1 MSDHGS
7 TLPRRQLGRYLREG
21 RMQCNMTI
29 AEAAGLMEWSES
41 KLQRLETGNAEK
53 IRVLD
58 IRELCRIYDFDDEFT
73 AALAGL
79 AQQASVKSWWHEYE
93 DLVPEGF
100 NVYVGLEAS
109 ARALIT
115 YQPDLIPGL
124 LQTADY
130 ARVLIGDYWPDAEPD
145 ALDRRVQL
153 KLRRQSLLTRKRT
166 PATFDLVVHET
177 ALRRLVGSP
186 RVMSAQLRR
195 VADLSTMS
203 TIAVRVLPF
212 SAGVPTGHTVGPFVI
227 LDFGRDTVGKPVEPT
242 VVYLENFLG
251 DLYLEKQ
258 ASVDRYLEAYRAL
271 QRSALDESA
280 SRDLLRKAAKE
291 YAT

>member
-1 MSDHGS
+1 MSDNGS

-21 RMQCNMTI
+21 RMQCNLTI
-29 AEAAGLMEWSES
+29 AEAAALMEWSES

-73 AALAGL
+73 TALGGL
-79 AQQASVKSWWHEYE
+79 AQQASVKSWWHEYD
-93 DLVPEGF
+93 DLIPEGF

-109 ARALIT
+109 ARGLVS

-130 ARVLIGDYWPDAEPD
+130 ARVLIGDYWPDAGD
-145 ALDRRVQL
+145 DQLDRRVQL
-153 KLRRQSLLTRKRT
+153 KIRRQSLLTRKRN
-166 PATFDLVVHET
+166 PATFDIVMHET
-177 ALRRLVGSP
+177 ALRRVVGSP
-186 RVMSAQLRR
+186 RVMAAQLRR
-195 VADLSTMS
+195 VADMSTLP

-212 SAGVPTGHTVGPFVI
+212 SAGVPIGHTVGPFVI
-227 LDFGRDTVGKPVEPT
+227 LDFGHDSGNRPLEPT

-258 ASVDRYLEAYRAL
+258 AAVDRYLQAYQAIQRA
-271 QRSALDESA
+271 ALDETS

-291 YAT
+291 YVT

>member
-73 AALAGL
+73 AALTGL
-79 AQQASVKSWWHEYE
+79 AQQASVKSWWHEYD
-93 DLVPEGF
+93 DLIPEGF

-109 ARALIT
+109 ARALIS

-130 ARVLIGDYWPDAEPD
+130 ARVLIGDYWPDAARD
-145 ALDRRVQL
+145 QIDRRVQL
-153 KLRRQSLLTRKRT
+153 KMRRQSLLTRKRS
-166 PATFDLVVHET
+166 PATFVVVVHEA
-177 ALRRLVGSP
+177 ALRRVVGSP
-186 RVMSAQLRR
+186 RVMAAQLRR
-195 VADLSTMS
+195 AADMSTLP

-212 SAGVPTGHTVGPFVI
+212 SAGVPIGHTVGPFVI
-227 LDFGRDTVGKPVEPT
+227 LEFGRDSGNRPVEPT

-258 ASVDRYLEAYRAL
+258 AAVDRYHQAYQAL
-271 QRSALDESA
+271 QQSALDEA
-280 SRDLLRKAAKE
+280 TSRDLLRKAAKE

>member
-1 MSDHGS
+1 MSEHGS

-29 AEAAGLMEWSES
+29 AEAAALMEWSES

-58 IRELCRIYDFDDEFT
+58 IRELCRIYDFDDEFGS
-73 AALAGL
+73 ALTGL
-79 AQQASVKSWWHEYE
+79 VQQAGVKSWWHEYG
-93 DLVPEGF
+93 DLIPEGF

-109 ARALIT
+109 ARTLIS
-115 YQPDLIPGL
+115 YQPEIIPGL

-130 ARVLIGDYWPDAEPD
+130 ARVLINDYWPDAASD
-145 ALDRRVQL
+145 QLDRRVQL
-153 KLRRQSLLTRKRT
+153 KTRRQSLLTRKRS
-166 PATFDLVVHET
+166 PALFDVVVHEA
-177 ALRRLVGSP
+177 ALHRVVGGR
-186 RVMSAQLRR
+186 RVMAAQLRR
-195 VADLSTMS
+195 LADMSTLP

-212 SAGVPTGHTVGPFVI
+212 SAGVPIGHTVGPFVI
-227 LDFGRDTVGKPVEPT
+227 LDFGRDAGNRPVEPT

-258 ASVDRYLEAYRAL
+258 AAVDRYREAYQAI
-271 QRSALDESA
+271 QCAALDETT
-280 SRDLLRKAAKE
+280 SRDVLRRAAKE

>member
-29 AEAAGLMEWSES
+29 AEAASMMEWSES

-58 IRELCRIYDFDDEFT
+58 IRELCRIYDFDDEFSS
-73 AALAGL
+73 AVMGL
-79 AQQASVKSWWHEYE
+79 AQQASVKSWWHEYD
-93 DLVPEGF
+93 DLIPEGF

-109 ARALIT
+109 ARSLVS

-124 LQTADY
+124 LQTTDY
-130 ARVLIGDYWPDAEPD
+130 ARVLISDYWPDAEGGD
-145 ALDRRVQL
+145 IDRRVQL
-153 KLRRQSLLTRKRT
+153 KMRRQSLLTRKRNAASFT
-166 PATFDLVVHET
+166 VIVHET
-177 ALRRLVGSP
+177 ALRRVVGSP
-186 RVMSAQLRR
+186 RIMSAQLRR
-195 VADLSTMS
+195 VADMSTLP

-212 SAGVPTGHTVGPFVI
+212 SAGVPIGHTVGPFVI
-227 LDFGRDTVGKPVEPT
+227 LDFGRDTVNRPVEPT

-258 ASVDRYLEAYRAL
+258 AAVEKYRQAYQAL
-271 QRSALDESA
+271 QYSALDEAS

-291 YAT
+291 YGT

>member
-1 MSDHGS
+1 MSEQGS

-29 AEAAGLMEWSES
+29 AEAAALMEWSES

-58 IRELCRIYDFDDEFT
+58 IRELCRIYDFDDEFS
-73 AALAGL
+73 AAVMGL
-79 AQQASVKSWWHEYE
+79 AQQASVKSWWHEY
-93 DLVPEGF
+93 DDIVPEGF

-109 ARALIT
+109 ARGLVS

-124 LQTADY
+124 MQTAEY
-130 ARVLIGDYWPDAEPD
+130 ARVLIGDYWPDAERD
-145 ALDRRVQL
+145 QIDRRVQL
-153 KLRRQSLLTRKRT
+153 KTRRQSLLTRKRH
-166 PATFDLVVHET
+166 PASLDVIVHET
-177 ALRRLVGSP
+177 ALRRVVGNP
-186 RVMSAQLRR
+186 KVMAAQLRH
-195 VADLSTMS
+195 VADMS
-203 TIAVRVLPF
+203 TLPMIAVRVLPF
-212 SAGVPTGHTVGPFVI
+212 SAGVPIGHSVGPFVI
-227 LDFGRDTVGKPVEPT
+227 LDFGRDGGNRPVEPT

-258 ASVDRYLEAYRAL
+258 AAVDRYRQAYQAL
-271 QRSALDESA
+271 QRSALDEAS

>member
-29 AEAAGLMEWSES
+29 AEAAALMEWSES

-58 IRELCRIYDFDDEFT
+58 VRELCRIYDFDDEFCS
-73 AALAGL
+73 ALTGL
-79 AQQASVKSWWHEYE
+79 AQQTSVKSWWHEYD
-93 DLVPEGF
+93 DLIPEGF

-109 ARALIT
+109 ARGLIS
-115 YQPDLIPGL
+115 YQPEIIPGL
-124 LQTADY
+124 LQTAEY
-130 ARVLIGDYWPDAEPD
+130 ARVLINDYWPDAASD
-145 ALDRRVQL
+145 QLDRRVQL
-153 KLRRQSLLTRKRT
+153 KTRRQSLLTRKRS
-166 PATFDLVVHET
+166 PAHFDVVVHET
-177 ALRRLVGSP
+177 ALRRVVGGP
-186 RVMSAQLRR
+186 RVMAGQLRR
-195 VADLSTMS
+195 LADMSTLP

-212 SAGVPTGHTVGPFVI
+212 SAGVPIGHTVGPFVI
-227 LDFGRDTVGKPVEPT
+227 LDFGYDAGNRPVEPT

-258 ASVDRYLEAYRAL
+258 AAVDRYREAYQAIQRA
-271 QRSALDESA
+271 ALDEA
-280 SRDLLRKAAKE
+280 TSRDLLRRAAKE

>member
-1 MSDHGS
+1 MSEHGS

-21 RMQCNMTI
+21 RMQCNVTI
-29 AEAAGLMEWSES
+29 AEAAALMEWSES

-58 IRELCRIYDFDDEFT
+58 IRELCRIYDFDEEFT
-73 AALAGL
+73 TAVVGL
-79 AQQASVKSWWHEYE
+79 AQQASVKSWWHEYD
-93 DLVPEGF
+93 DLIPEGF

-109 ARALIT
+109 ARGLIS

-130 ARVLIGDYWPDAEPD
+130 ARVLISDYWPDAARDEI
-145 ALDRRVQL
+145 DRRVQL
-153 KLRRQSLLTRKRT
+153 KIRRQSLLTRKRS
-166 PATFDLVVHET
+166 AASLDIVLHES
-177 ALRRLVGSP
+177 ALRRVVGSP
-186 RVMSAQLRR
+186 RTMAAQLRR
-195 VADLSTMS
+195 VADMSTLP

-212 SAGVPTGHTVGPFVI
+212 SAGVPIGHTVGPFVI
-227 LDFGRDTVGKPVEPT
+227 LDFGRDSGNKPVEPT

-258 ASVDRYLEAYRAL
+258 AAVDRYLEAYQAL
-271 QRSALDESA
+271 QRSALDDA
-280 SRDLLRKAAKE
+280 TSRDLLRKAAKE
-291 YAT
+291 YET

>member
-1 MSDHGS
+1 MSEHGS

-29 AEAAGLMEWSES
+29 AEAAALMEWSES

-58 IRELCRIYDFDDEFT
+58 IRELCRIYDFDDEFGS
-73 AALAGL
+73 ALTGL
-79 AQQASVKSWWHEYE
+79 VQQAGVKSWWHEYG
-93 DLVPEGF
+93 DLIPEGF

-109 ARALIT
+109 ARTLIS
-115 YQPDLIPGL
+115 YQPEIIPGL

-130 ARVLIGDYWPDAEPD
+130 ARVLINDYWPDAASD
-145 ALDRRVQL
+145 QLDRRVQL
-153 KLRRQSLLTRKRT
+153 KTRRQSLLTRKRS
-166 PATFDLVVHET
+166 PAFFDVVVHEA
-177 ALRRLVGSP
+177 ALHRVVGGR
-186 RVMSAQLRR
+186 RVMAAQLRR
-195 VADLSTMS
+195 LADMSTLP

-212 SAGVPTGHTVGPFVI
+212 SAGVPIGHTVGPFVI
-227 LDFGRDTVGKPVEPT
+227 LDFGRDAGNRPVEPT

-258 ASVDRYLEAYRAL
+258 AAVDRYREAYQAI
-271 QRSALDESA
+271 QCAALDETT
-280 SRDLLRKAAKE
+280 SRDVVRRAAKE

>member
-1 MSDHGS
+1 MSEHGS

-21 RMQCNMTI
+21 RMQCNITI
-29 AEAAGLMEWSES
+29 AEAASQMEWSES

-58 IRELCRIYDFDDEFT
+58 IRELCRIYDFDDEFS
-73 AALAGL
+73 AAVMGL
-79 AQQASVKSWWHEYE
+79 AQQASVKSWWHEYD
-93 DLVPEGF
+93 DLIPEGF

-109 ARALIT
+109 ARGLVS

-124 LQTADY
+124 MQTADY
-130 ARVLIGDYWPDAEPD
+130 SRVLISDYWPDATSD
-145 ALDRRVQL
+145 QIDRRVQL
-153 KLRRQSLLTRKRT
+153 KMRRQSLLTRKRH
-166 PATFDLVVHET
+166 PASLDVIVHET
-177 ALRRLVGSP
+177 ALRRVVGSD

-195 VADLSTMS
+195 VADMS
-203 TIAVRVLPF
+203 TLPMIAVRVLPF
-212 SAGVPTGHTVGPFVI
+212 SAGVPIGHTVGPFVI
-227 LDFGRDTVGKPVEPT
+227 LDFGRDGGNRPVEPT

-258 ASVDRYLEAYRAL
+258 GAVDRYRQAYQAL
-271 QRSALDESA
+271 QHSALDEAS

>member
-93 DLVPEGF
+93 DLVPDGF

-186 RVMSAQLRR
+186 RIMSAQLRR
-195 VADLSTMS
+195 VADLSTMP

>member
-1 MSDHGS
+1 MSEHGS

-29 AEAAGLMEWSES
+29 AEAAALMEWSES

-58 IRELCRIYDFDDEFT
+58 IRELCRIYDFDDEFGS
-73 AALAGL
+73 ALTGL
-79 AQQASVKSWWHEYE
+79 VQQAGVKSWWHEYG
-93 DLVPEGF
+93 DLIPEGF

-109 ARALIT
+109 ARTLIS
-115 YQPDLIPGL
+115 YQPEIIPGL

-130 ARVLIGDYWPDAEPD
+130 ARVLINDYWPDAASD
-145 ALDRRVQL
+145 QLDRRVQL
-153 KLRRQSLLTRKRT
+153 KTRRQSLLTRKRS
-166 PATFDLVVHET
+166 PAFFDVVVHEA
-177 ALRRLVGSP
+177 ALHRVVGGR
-186 RVMSAQLRR
+186 RVMAAQLRR
-195 VADLSTMS
+195 LADMSTLP

-212 SAGVPTGHTVGPFVI
+212 SAGVPIGHTVGPFVI
-227 LDFGRDTVGKPVEPT
+227 LDFGRDAGNRPVEPT

-258 ASVDRYLEAYRAL
+258 AAVDRYREAYQAI
-271 QRSALDESA
+271 QCAALDETA
-280 SRDLLRKAAKE
+280 SRDVVRRAAKE

>member
-58 IRELCRIYDFDDEFT
+58 IRELCRIYDFGDEFT
-73 AALAGL
+73 TALAGL

-93 DLVPEGF
+93 DLVPDGF

-109 ARALIT
+109 ARTLIT

-124 LQTADY
+124 MQTADY
-130 ARVLIGDYWPDAEPD
+130 ARVLIGDYWPDADPA

-177 ALRRLVGSP
+177 ALRRLVGNP
-186 RVMSAQLRR
+186 RIMAAQLRR
-195 VADLSTMS
+195 VADLSTAP

-212 SAGVPTGHTVGPFVI
+212 SAGVPSGHTVGPFVI
-227 LDFGRDTVGKPVEPT
+227 LDFGRDSLGKPVEPT

-258 ASVDRYLEAYRAL
+258 ASVDRYREAYQAL
-271 QRSALDESA
+271 QRAALDESA
-280 SRDLLRKAAKE
+280 SRDLLRRAAKE

>member
-58 IRELCRIYDFDDEFT
+58 IRELCRIYDFDEEFS
-73 AALAGL
+73 AALLGL
-79 AQQASVKSWWHEYE
+79 AQQASVKSWWHEYD
-93 DLVPEGF
+93 DLIPEGF

-109 ARALIT
+109 ARALIS

-124 LQTADY
+124 MQTADY
-130 ARVLIGDYWPDAEPD
+130 ARVLISDYWPDAAVD
-145 ALDRRVQL
+145 QLDRRVQL
-153 KLRRQSLLTRKRT
+153 KMRRQSLLTRKRS
-166 PATFDLVVHET
+166 PATFDVVIHET
-177 ALRRLVGSP
+177 ALRRVVGAP
-186 RVMSAQLRR
+186 QIMAAQLRR
-195 VADLSTMS
+195 VADMS
-203 TIAVRVLPF
+203 TLPSIAVRVLPF
-212 SAGVPTGHTVGPFVI
+212 SAGVPIGHTVGPFVI
-227 LDFGRDTVGKPVEPT
+227 LEFGRDSGNRPVEPT

-258 ASVDRYLEAYRAL
+258 AAVEKYHQAYQSLRRA
-271 QRSALDESA
+271 ALDEAS

>member
-1 MSDHGS
+1 MSDRGS

-73 AALAGL
+73 TALANL
-79 AQQASVKSWWHEYE
+79 AQQASVKSWWHEY
-93 DLVPEGF
+93 DDVVPEGF

-109 ARALIT
+109 ARSLVS

-130 ARVLIGDYWPDAEPD
+130 ARVLINDYWPDAGSD
-145 ALDRRVQL
+145 RLDRRVQL
-153 KLRRQSLLTRKRT
+153 KTRRQSLLTRRRS
-166 PATFDLVVHET
+166 PATFDVVLHET
-177 ALRRLVGSP
+177 ALRRVVGDP
-186 RVMSAQLRR
+186 KIMAAQLRR
-195 VADLSTMS
+195 VADMSTLP

-212 SAGVPTGHTVGPFVI
+212 TAGVPLGHTVGPFVI
-227 LDFGRDTVGKPVEPT
+227 VDFGRDSGNRPVEPT

-258 ASVDRYLEAYRAL
+258 AAVERYHQAYQSIRH
-271 QRSALDESA
+271 SALDETS

>member
-58 IRELCRIYDFDDEFT
+58 IWELCRIYDFDEEFT
-73 AALAGL
+73 TALLGL
-79 AQQASVKSWWHEYE
+79 AQQASVKSWWHEYD
-93 DLVPEGF
+93 DLIPEGF

-109 ARALIT
+109 ARALIS

-124 LQTADY
+124 MQTTDY
-130 ARVLIGDYWPDAEPD
+130 ARILISDYWPDAAPD
-145 ALDRRVQL
+145 QIDRRVQL
-153 KLRRQSLLTRKRT
+153 KIRRQSLLTRKRS
-166 PATFDLVVHET
+166 PATFAVVIHET
-177 ALRRLVGSP
+177 ALRRVVGAP
-186 RVMSAQLRR
+186 PIMAAQLRR
-195 VADLSTMS
+195 VADMS
-203 TIAVRVLPF
+203 TLPSIAVRVLPF
-212 SAGVPTGHTVGPFVI
+212 SAGVPIGHTVGPFVI
-227 LDFGRDTVGKPVEPT
+227 LEFGRDSGNRPVEPT

-258 ASVDRYLEAYRAL
+258 AAVEKYHQAYQSIERA
-271 QRSALDESA
+271 ALDEAS

>member
-29 AEAAGLMEWSES
+29 AEAATLMEWSES

-58 IRELCRIYDFDDEFT
+58 IRELCRVYDFDGEFS
-73 AALAGL
+73 AAVLSL
-79 AQQASVKSWWHEYE
+79 AQQASVKSWWHEY
-93 DLVPEGF
+93 DDIVPEGF

-109 ARALIT
+109 ARGLVS

-124 LQTADY
+124 MQTAEY
-130 ARVLIGDYWPDAEPD
+130 ARVLIGDYWPDAERD
-145 ALDRRVQL
+145 QIDRRVQL
-153 KLRRQSLLTRKRT
+153 KTRRQSLLTRKRH
-166 PATFDLVVHET
+166 PASLDVIVHET
-177 ALRRLVGSP
+177 ALRRVVGNP
-186 RVMSAQLRR
+186 KVMAAQLRH
-195 VADLSTMS
+195 VADMS
-203 TIAVRVLPF
+203 TLPMIAVRVLPF
-212 SAGVPTGHTVGPFVI
+212 SAGVPIGHSVGPFVI
-227 LDFGRDTVGKPVEPT
+227 LDFGRDGGNRPVEPT

-258 ASVDRYLEAYRAL
+258 AAVDRYRQAYQAL
-271 QRSALDESA
+271 QRSALDEAS

>member
-29 AEAAGLMEWSES
+29 AEAASMMEWSES

-58 IRELCRIYDFDDEFT
+58 IRELCRIYDFDDEFSS
-73 AALAGL
+73 AVMGL
-79 AQQASVKSWWHEYE
+79 AQQASVKSWWHEYD
-93 DLVPEGF
+93 DLIPEGF

-109 ARALIT
+109 ARSLVS

-124 LQTADY
+124 LQTTDY
-130 ARVLIGDYWPDAEPD
+130 ARVLISDYWPDAED
-145 ALDRRVQL
+145 GDIDRRVQL
-153 KLRRQSLLTRKRT
+153 KMRRQSHLTRKRS
-166 PATFDLVVHET
+166 AASFAVIVHET
-177 ALRRLVGSP
+177 ALRRVVGSP
-186 RVMSAQLRR
+186 RVMAAQLRR
-195 VADLSTMS
+195 VADMSTLP

-212 SAGVPTGHTVGPFVI
+212 SAGVPIGHTVGPFVI
-227 LDFGRDTVGKPVEPT
+227 LDFGRDTVNRPVEPT

-258 ASVDRYLEAYRAL
+258 AAVEKYRQAYQAL
-271 QRSALDESA
+271 QHSALDEAS

-291 YAT
+291 YGT

>member
-1 MSDHGS
+1 
-7 TLPRRQLGRYLREG
+7 
-21 RMQCNMTI
+21 MQCNLTI

-58 IRELCRIYDFDDEFT
+58 IRELCRIYDFDDEFS

-93 DLVPEGF
+93 DLVPDGF

-195 VADLSTMS
+195 VADLSTMP

-258 ASVDRYLEAYRAL
+258 ASVDRYLEAYQAL
-271 QRSALDESA
+271 QRSALDEPA

>member
-29 AEAAGLMEWSES
+29 AEAASMMEWSES

-58 IRELCRIYDFDDEFT
+58 IRELCRIYDFDDEFSS
-73 AALAGL
+73 AVMGL
-79 AQQASVKSWWHEYE
+79 AQQASVKSWWHEYD
-93 DLVPEGF
+93 DLIPEGF

-109 ARALIT
+109 ARSLVS

-124 LQTADY
+124 LQTTDY
-130 ARVLIGDYWPDAEPD
+130 ARVLISDYWPDAEGGD
-145 ALDRRVQL
+145 IDRRVQL
-153 KLRRQSLLTRKRT
+153 KMRRQSLLTRKRNAASFT
-166 PATFDLVVHET
+166 VIVHET
-177 ALRRLVGSP
+177 ALRRVVGSP
-186 RVMSAQLRR
+186 RIMSAQLRR
-195 VADLSTMS
+195 VADMSTLP

-212 SAGVPTGHTVGPFVI
+212 SAGVPIGHTVGPFVI
-227 LDFGRDTVGKPVEPT
+227 LDFGRDTVNRPVEPT

-258 ASVDRYLEAYRAL
+258 AAVEKYRQAYQAL
-271 QRSALDESA
+271 QHSALDEAS

-291 YAT
+291 YGT

>member
-29 AEAAGLMEWSES
+29 AEAAALMEWSES

-58 IRELCRIYDFDDEFT
+58 VRELCRIYDFDDEFAT
-73 AALAGL
+73 ALVGL
-79 AQQASVKSWWHEYE
+79 AQQASVKSWWHEYD
-93 DLVPEGF
+93 DLIPEGF

-109 ARALIT
+109 ARALIS

-124 LQTADY
+124 LQTTDY
-130 ARVLIGDYWPDAEPD
+130 ARVLISDYWPDAAHD
-145 ALDRRVQL
+145 QIDRRVQL
-153 KLRRQSLLTRKRT
+153 KMRRQSLVTRKRS
-166 PATFDLVVHET
+166 PATLDVVIHET
-177 ALRRLVGSP
+177 ALRRVVGNP
-186 RVMSAQLRR
+186 RVMAAQLRR
-195 VADLSTMS
+195 AADMSTLP

-227 LDFGRDTVGKPVEPT
+227 LEFGRDSGNRPVEPT

-258 ASVDRYLEAYRAL
+258 ASVDRYHQAYQAL
-271 QRSALDESA
+271 QQSALDEA
-280 SRDLLRKAAKE
+280 TSRDLLRKAAKE

>member
-1 MSDHGS
+1 MSEQGS

-29 AEAAGLMEWSES
+29 AEAAALMEWSES

-58 IRELCRIYDFDDEFT
+58 IRELCRIYDFDDEFS
-73 AALAGL
+73 AAVMGL
-79 AQQASVKSWWHEYE
+79 AQQASVKSWWHEY
-93 DLVPEGF
+93 DDIVPEGF

-109 ARALIT
+109 ARGLVS

-124 LQTADY
+124 MQTAEY
-130 ARVLIGDYWPDAEPD
+130 ARVLIGDYWPDAECD
-145 ALDRRVQL
+145 QIDRRVQL
-153 KLRRQSLLTRKRT
+153 KTRRQSLLTRKRH
-166 PATFDLVVHET
+166 PASLDVIVHET
-177 ALRRLVGSP
+177 ALRRVVGNP
-186 RVMSAQLRR
+186 KVMAAQLRH
-195 VADLSTMS
+195 VADMS
-203 TIAVRVLPF
+203 TLPMIAVRVLPF
-212 SAGVPTGHTVGPFVI
+212 SAGVPIGHSVGPFVI
-227 LDFGRDTVGKPVEPT
+227 LDFGRDGGNRPVEPT

-258 ASVDRYLEAYRAL
+258 AAVDRYRQAYQAL
-271 QRSALDESA
+271 QRSALDEAS